1 MMKKRQ
7 SKADML
13 YSQHT
18 YVYMY
23 AHRRDTFWFGSDG
36 LTTVESCDVSWRIYC
51 HHVYGDPGVASKR
64 VRGLS
69 VESQPK

>member
-13 YSQHT
+13 YSQHIYT
-18 YVYMY
+18 CM
-23 AHRRDTFWFGSDG
+23 RTGGILFGSDG
-36 LTTVESCDVSWRIYC
+36 LNAVESCDVSGRIYC
-51 HHVYGDPGVASKR
+51 HHVHGDPSVASKL

-69 VESQPK
+69 VDSESK